1 MKKRI
6 YKSKPKEKE
15 SLTII
20 YSTSIFSWIGMLGG
34 GWFSYFKHYS
44 VWGWIG
50 TIYTG
55 LVLGL
60 ICGFL
65 VGKIINT
72 LNNKH

>member
-1 MKKRI
+1 MRKRR
-6 YKSKPKEKE
+6 YKSRSKEKE

-20 YSTSIFSWIGMLGG
+20 YSSAIFSWIGILGG
-34 GWFSYFKHYS
+34 GWFSYLKSYS

-55 LVLGL
+55 MVLGL